1 MPSGITAEIF
11 GDIAMIVDFV
21 YTFRDL
27 LVPRESLH
35 ISIGKQ
41 CNATKLCIT
50 GVQYHDIVS
59 HIFLYFFSYLDELSS
74 YYTLFFAKNFHTV
87 CLFL

>member
-11 GDIAMIVDFV
+11 GDVAMIADFV

-35 ISIGKQ
+35 ISIGKR
-41 CNATKLCIT
+41 CNATKLCDA
-50 GVQYHDIVS
+50 G
-59 HIFLYFFSYLDELSS
+59 FCLSYLDEFSFQ
-74 YYTLFFAKNFHTV
+74 YTSLFAKTFHSV
-87 CLFL
+87 YFFCR